1 MKIALYL
8 GSFNPFHNGHLEV
21 IKTALNDFKMD
32 KVVIVPTMQNPWK
45 EEKVLDID
53 KRIEIINIFVNT
65 SDIVIGHYID
75 GYYEKYDHGK
85 WIEEEI
91 PVFLDERTYI
101 DSIEKKLIPPYY
113 SYATLH
119 ALKNKYCNDEIF
131 VLCGEDTIKDIPNW
145 MHGGKI
151 IEDYDFLIVDRP
163 RNSISSSSIREIL
176 RTRNKMDAYYSDE
189 KLARYVSPN
198 VINLL
203 KKYYE

>member
-21 IKTALNDFKMD
+21 VKTALNDFKMD

-53 KRIEIINIFVNT
+53 KRIEIINIFVNS

-85 WIEEEI
+85 WIEEEVPI
-91 PVFLDERTYI
+91 FLDGRTYI

-119 ALKNKYCNDEIF
+119 ALKNKYCNDEVF
-131 VLCGEDTIKDIPNW
+131 VLVGSDTMKDIPNW

-151 IEDYDFLIVDRP
+151 IEDYNFLIVDRP
-163 RNSISSSSIREIL
+163 RNSISSSSIREML

-203 KKYYE
+203 KEYYE

>member
-21 IKTALNDFKMD
+21 VKTALNDFKMNG
-32 KVVIVPTMQNPWK
+32 VIIVPTMQNPWK

-53 KRIEIINIFVNT
+53 KRIEIIKKSLLISKKDT
-65 SDIVIGHYID
+65 SIPGLYQFYYPKGIGIS
-75 GYYEKYDHGK
+75 
-85 WIEEEI
+85 
-91 PVFLDERTYI
+91 
-101 DSIEKKLIPPYY
+101 SIEKELIPPYY

-163 RNSISSSSIREIL
+163 RNSISSSSIREML

-189 KLARYVSPN
+189 KLARYVYPN
-198 VINLL
+198 VIDLL
-203 KKYYE
+203 KKYY

>member
-21 IKTALNDFKMD
+21 VKTAINDFKMD

-45 EEKVLDID
+45 EEKVLDIN
-53 KRIEIINIFVNT
+53 KRCQIIFQSCFEVWDNYEMSTI
-65 SDIVIGHYID
+65 
-75 GYYEKYDHGK
+75 EKY
-85 WIEEEI
+85 
-91 PVFLDERTYI
+91 LT
-101 DSIEKKLIPPYY
+101 PPYY

-145 MHGGKI
+145 MNGEAI
-151 IEDYDFLIVDRP
+151 IQDYNFLIVDRP
-163 RNSISSSSIREIL
+163 KYSISSSYIREML
-176 RTRNKMDAYYSDE
+176 RTRYKMDAYYSDE
-189 KLARYVSPN
+189 KLAKYVNPN

-203 KKYYE
+203 KEYYE

>member
-8 GSFNPFHNGHLEV
+8 GSFNPFHNGHLEC

-32 KVVIVPTMQNPWK
+32 KVTIVPTMRNPWK

-53 KRIEIINIFVNT
+53 KRIEIIKNSLLRTDKLGDLV
-65 SDIVIGHYID
+65 
-75 GYYEKYDHGK
+75 
-85 WIEEEI
+85 
-91 PVFLDERTYI
+91 LRTYI
-101 DSIEKKLIPPYY
+101 PKEFVISAIEKELIPPYY

-119 ALKNKYCNDEIF
+119 ALKNKYCNDEVF
-131 VLCGEDTIKDIPNW
+131 VLVGSDTIKDIPNW

-163 RNSISSSSIREIL
+163 RNSISSSSIREML

-189 KLARYVSPN
+189 KLAKYVSPN

-203 KKYYE
+203 KKYY

>member
-32 KVVIVPTMQNPWK
+32 KVIIVPTMQNPWK
-45 EEKVLDID
+45 EEKVLDIN
-53 KRIEIINIFVNT
+53 KRIDII
-65 SDIVIGHYID
+65 
-75 GYYEKYDHGK
+75 YESIY
-85 WIEEEI
+85 EEESFQMLKNACI
-91 PVFLDERTYI
+91 KGKRSQNYI
-101 DSIEKKLIPPYY
+101 IVDLIEKELIPPYY

-119 ALKNKYCNDEIF
+119 ALKTKYCNDEIF
-131 VLCGEDTIKDIPNW
+131 VLCGEDTMKSIPDW

-151 IEDYDFLIVDRP
+151 IEDYDFLVVDRP
-163 RNSISSSSIREIL
+163 ANAISSTQVREIL

-189 KLARYVSPN
+189 KLANYVSPN

-203 KKYYE
+203 KKYY

>member
-1 MKIALYL
+1 LYL

-21 IKTALNDFKMD
+21 VKTALNNFKMD

-53 KRIEIINIFVNT
+53 KRCQIIFQSCFEVWDNYEISTI
-65 SDIVIGHYID
+65 
-75 GYYEKYDHGK
+75 EKY
-85 WIEEEI
+85 
-91 PVFLDERTYI
+91 LT
-101 DSIEKKLIPPYY
+101 SPYY

-145 MHGGKI
+145 MHGEAI
-151 IEDYDFLIVDRP
+151 VQDYNFLVVDRP
-163 RNSISSSSIREIL
+163 KYSISSSYIREIL
-176 RTRNKMDAYYSDE
+176 RTRHKMDAYYSDE
-189 KLARYVSPN
+189 KLARYVNPN
-198 VINLL
+198 VIDLL

>member
-8 GSFNPFHNGHLEV
+8 GSFNPFHNGHLSV
-21 IKTALNDFKMD
+21 VKTALKDFKMD
-32 KVVIVPTMQNPWK
+32 KVIIVPTMQNPWK
-45 EEKVLDID
+45 KEKVLDFD
-53 KRIEIINIFVNT
+53 KRVEIICE
-65 SDIVIGHYID
+65 VIDAIWLKNPKTNKKELSHLLSY
-75 GYYEKYDHGK
+75 
-85 WIEEEI
+85 
-91 PVFLDERTYI
+91 V
-101 DSIEKKLIPPYY
+101 SIENIEKSLIPPYY

-131 VLCGEDTIKDIPNW
+131 VLVGSDTMKDIPNW

-163 RNSISSSSIREIL
+163 RNSISSSSIREML

-198 VINLL
+198 VIDLL
-203 KKYYE
+203 KKYY

>member
-21 IKTALNDFKMD
+21 VKTALNDFKMNG
-32 KVVIVPTMQNPWK
+32 VIIVPTMRNPWK
-45 EEKVLDID
+45 EEKILDID
-53 KRIEIINIFVNT
+53 ERIKIIKKSLLISEKDNSIPGLYQFYYPKG
-65 SDIVIGHYID
+65 IGIS
-75 GYYEKYDHGK
+75 
-85 WIEEEI
+85 
-91 PVFLDERTYI
+91 
-101 DSIEKKLIPPYY
+101 SIEKELIPPYY

-119 ALKNKYCNDEIF
+119 ALKNKYCNDEVF
-131 VLCGEDTIKDIPNW
+131 VLVGSDTIKDIPNW

-163 RNSISSSSIREIL
+163 RNSISSSSIREML

-198 VINLL
+198 VIDWL
-203 KKYYE
+203 KEYY